1 MRTDSIVRKTRVT
14 RPSDHLETSFTA
26 ADLAYGMAGA
36 ATVSSRVAE
45 GRRAVLLVGAMAALL
60 LLWVVAGVNFLWR
73 LDSWVLAHG
82 ILECLIVILSAH
94 LISVSAGIWMVEK
107 DPRWLVMG
115 GGFLLATAFNFG
127 HILSYI
133 DIVEP
138 SPGTLSAAIFLWGHE
153 STACVALLATAWAMS
168 ERRVSYAQA
177 LGVIAA
183 MCLFVAGLL
192 VFPEAVIHVVRSAWM
207 EKGNN
212 FFNILVL
219 MIAAS
224 FVGSRVLGGDRTP
237 GLIIVGAAIGAE
249 MMAQFSY
256 VLTRQVLDTYTT
268 LGHLY
273 KLAAFALLYYGLVL
287 SNILRPFELA
297 KQTEA
302 LFRILVDRLPAGIV
316 LSRKGRILHAN
327 SAFLELFAFPSEET
341 ARQTRIWELDAD
353 DPEESRRHYMA
364 REAGEP
370 ALSSGVRRAVRHDGQ
385 IVHVRTDDQVVTLPD
400 GRATLGYF
408 VDLSETV
415 SAQQQLQRL
424 ANFDP
429 LTGLPNRSLLLDRL
443 EQATRVA
450 QRGGDLVAVLFID
463 LDQFKQVNDTLG
475 HAAGDELLRMV
486 AGRLRKSC
494 REEDTL
500 GRLGGDEFLVIMQR
514 LPSHTAAAVLAN
526 KLVRELQQPFEL
538 QQREIYV
545 GGSIGI
551 SLFPRDAQDVD
562 TMIKHADVAMYQA
575 KRNRHLHVYF
585 YSEEMNARALERLE
599 LGSEIR
605 HAMERE
611 EFEVYYQ
618 PKVEVASGRIAG
630 VEGLLRWRSPTRGL
644 VPPATFIPILEDAG
658 LIAAVGRMVLARACK
673 QANEWCGLGFG
684 RIQVAVNVSPAQFK
698 NDALVEDV
706 QMALE
711 ASGLSAGDLQLEIT
725 ESLLF
730 EDFDQARSLLEKLTA
745 KGISIALDDFGT
757 GYSSLGSLHNL
768 PVNCV
773 KIDQSFVH
781 ALGNAKSTIVAVII
795 NVAHTLGMKVVAEG
809 VETEA
814 QRAILESLGCEELQ
828 GYLVALPMPNEEF
841 LVWLNA
847 HRKPHLVSVQAQK
860 KE

>member
-1 MRTDSIVRKTRVT
+1 MTR
-14 RPSDHLETSFTA
+14 RSDHRETSFTA
-26 ADLAYGMAGA
+26 VDLAYGMAGA
-36 ATVSSRVAE
+36 ASALNRAAE
-45 GRRAVLLVGAMAALL
+45 GRRAVLLVAAMAALL
-60 LLWVVAGVNFLWR
+60 LLWVVAGVNLLWR
-73 LDSWVLAHG
+73 MDSWLVAHG
-82 ILECLIVILSAH
+82 ILECLIVIVSGH

-107 DPRWLVMG
+107 DPRWLAMG
-115 GGFLLATAFNFG
+115 VGFLLATAFNFG
-127 HILSYI
+127 HILFYAG
-133 DIVEP
+133 IVEP
-138 SPGTLSAAIFLWGHE
+138 SPGTLSTAIFLWGHE
-153 STACVALLATAWAMS
+153 STACVALLAAAWAMT
-168 ERRVSYAQA
+168 ERRVSYAQS

-192 VFPEAVIHVVRSAWM
+192 VFPDAVIHLVQSAWM

-219 MIAAS
+219 MIAVLVVAS
-224 FVGSRVLGGDRTP
+224 RLVGGDRTP
-237 GLIIVGAAIGAE
+237 SLTIVGAAIGAE
-249 MMAQFSY
+249 MIAQFSY
-256 VLTRQVLDTYTT
+256 LLTRQVLDSYTT
-268 LGHLY
+268 LGHVF
-273 KLAAFALLYYGLVL
+273 KFAAFGLLYYGLVL

-297 KQTEA
+297 KQTET
-302 LFRILVDRLPAGIV
+302 LFRTLVERLPAGIV

-327 SAFLELFAFPSEET
+327 NAFLALFGFPSEET
-341 ARQTRIWELDAD
+341 ARRTRIWALDAD
-353 DPEESRRHYMA
+353 DPEEARRRHMA

-370 ALSSGVRRAVRHDGQ
+370 ASPSGVWRAVRHDGE
-385 IVHVRTDDQVVTLPD
+385 IVHVRTDDQLVTLPD
-400 GRATLGYF
+400 GRATLGYY

-415 SAQQQLQRL
+415 SAQQQLLRL

-450 QRGGDLVAVLFID
+450 QRAGDLVAVLFID

-486 AGRLRKSC
+486 AGRLRKNC

-514 LPSHTAAAVLAN
+514 LPSHTAAAVLAD
-526 KLVRELQQPFEL
+526 KLVHELQQPFEI
-538 QQREIYV
+538 QRREIYV

-551 SLFPRDAQDVD
+551 SLFPRDAQDVS

-575 KRNRHLHVYF
+575 KRNRRLHVYF
-585 YSEEMNARALERLE
+585 YSDEMNARALERLE

-605 HAMERE
+605 RAVERE

-618 PKVEVASGRIAG
+618 PKVNVASGRIAG
-630 VEGLLRWRSPTRGL
+630 VEGLLRWHSSTRGL
-644 VPPATFIPILEDAG
+644 VPPATFIPILEDTA

-673 QANEWCGLGFG
+673 HANEWCSLGFG
-684 RIQVAVNVSPAQFK
+684 RIPVAVNVSPAQLK
-698 NDALVEDV
+698 NDALVDDV

-711 ASGLSAGDLQLEIT
+711 ASGLPAGDLQLEIT
-725 ESLLF
+725 ESLLLD
-730 EDFDQARSLLEKLTA
+730 DFDQARSLLEKLTA

-773 KIDQSFVH
+773 KIDRSFVH
-781 ALGNAKSTIVAVII
+781 ALGNAKSTIVATII

-828 GYLVALPMPNEEF
+828 GYLVARPMPNEEF

-847 HRKPHLVSVQAQK
+847 HRKPHLVSVQTQK

>member
-1 MRTDSIVRKTRVT
+1 MTR
-14 RPSDHLETSFTA
+14 RSDRVEASFTA

-36 ATVSSRVAE
+36 AAAPNRVAE
-45 GRRAVLLVGAMAALL
+45 GRRAVLLVAAMAASLL
-60 LLWVVAGVNFLWR
+60 ICVAAGVHFLWKVDAW
-73 LDSWVLAHG
+73 LLTHG
-82 ILECLIVILSAH
+82 ILECLILIVTGH
-94 LISVSAGIWMVEK
+94 LVSVSAGMWIVEK

-115 GGFLLATAFNFG
+115 AGFLLTTAFNVG
-127 HILSYI
+127 HILSYT

-138 SPGTLSAAIFLWGHE
+138 APGTLSTAVFLWAHE
-153 STACVALLATAWAMS
+153 STACVALLAAAWAMS
-168 ERRVSYAQA
+168 ERRISYAPA

-183 MCLFVAGLL
+183 MSLFVAGLL
-192 VFPEAVIHVVRSAWM
+192 VFAQEVENLVRMAWM

-212 FFNILVL
+212 FFNLVVL
-219 MIAAS
+219 AIAVL
-224 FVGSRVLGGDRTP
+224 FVGRRVVGGDRTP
-237 GLIIVGAAIGAE
+237 GLIVVGAAIGAQ
-249 MMAQFSY
+249 MVAQLSY
-256 VLTRQVLDTYTT
+256 LLTRQVLDTYTT
-268 LGHLY
+268 LGHVY

-297 KQTEA
+297 KQTET
-302 LFRILVDRLPAGIV
+302 LFRTLVERLPAGIV
-316 LSRKGRILHAN
+316 LSREGRILHAN
-327 SAFLELFAFPSEET
+327 NAFLALFGFPSEES
-341 ARQTRIWELDAD
+341 ARQTRIWALDAD
-353 DPEESRRHYMA
+353 DPEESRRRHAA
-364 REAGEP
+364 REAGELAP
-370 ALSSGVRRAVRHDGQ
+370 LSGVRRALRYDGE
-385 IVHVRTDDQVVTLPD
+385 IVHVRTDDQVVNLPD

-415 SAQQQLQRL
+415 SAQQQLQKL

-463 LDQFKQVNDTLG
+463 LDEFKQVNDTLG
-475 HAAGDELLRMV
+475 HAAGDDVLRMV
-486 AGRLRKSC
+486 AERLRKNC

-526 KLVRELQQPFEL
+526 KLVRELERPFEL
-538 QQREIYV
+538 QGREIYV

-551 SLFPRDAQDVD
+551 SLFPRDAHDVD

-599 LGSEIR
+599 LGSEVR
-605 HAMERE
+605 RAVERE
-611 EFEVYYQ
+611 EFELHYQ
-618 PKVEVASGRIAG
+618 PKVELANGRVAG

-644 VPPATFIPILEDAG
+644 VPPASFIPILEESG

-673 QANEWCGLGFG
+673 QANEWCALGFG
-684 RIQVAVNVSPAQFK
+684 RIQVAVNVSPAQLR
-698 NDALVEDV
+698 NETLLQDV

-711 ASGLSAGDLQLEIT
+711 ASGLPAGDLQLEIT

-730 EDFDQARSLLEKLTA
+730 DDFDEARKLLEKLTA
-745 KGISIALDDFGT
+745 RGISIALDDFGT
-757 GYSSLGSLHNL
+757 GYSSLASLHHL

-781 ALGNAKSTIVAVII
+781 ALGTSKSTIVATII

-814 QRAILESLGCEELQ
+814 QRAILESLGCEEMQ
-828 GYLVALPMPNEEF
+828 GYLVAQPMPNEE
-841 LVWLNA
+841 LLGWLA
-847 HRKPHLVSVQAQK
+847 GHRKPHLVPIAAK
-860 KE
+860 KNE

>member
-1 MRTDSIVRKTRVT
+1 
-14 RPSDHLETSFTA
+14 
-26 ADLAYGMAGA
+26 MAGTPTA
-36 ATVSSRVAE
+36 SNRITD
-45 GRRAVLLVGAMAALL
+45 GRRAVLLVAAMAASLL
-60 LLWVVAGVNFLWR
+60 ICFATGVNFLWKMEA
-73 LDSWVLAHG
+73 WFLAHG
-82 ILECLIVILSAH
+82 VLECLILIVSGH
-94 LISVSAGIWMVEK
+94 LVSVSAGIWLVEK
-107 DPRWLVMG
+107 DPRWLVVG

-127 HILSYI
+127 HVLFYT

-138 SPGTLSAAIFLWGHE
+138 DPGTLSTSIFIWAHE
-153 STACVALLATAWAMS
+153 STACVALLATAWALS
-168 ERRVSYAQA
+168 ERRISYAKA
-177 LGVIAA
+177 LAVIAA
-183 MCLFVAGLL
+183 MSLFVAGMLMFPDAMMSL
-192 VFPEAVIHVVRSAWM
+192 VRLAWM
-207 EKGNN
+207 QKGNN

-219 MIAAS
+219 MIAVLI
-224 FVGSRVLGGDRTP
+224 VGSRVVGGDRTP
-237 GLIIVGAAIGAE
+237 GMIIVGAAIGAE
-249 MMAQFSY
+249 MMAQLSY
-256 VLTRQVLDTYTT
+256 VLTRQVLDAYTSF
-268 LGHLY
+268 GHIY

-302 LFRILVDRLPAGIV
+302 LFRTLVERLPAGIV
-316 LSRKGRILHAN
+316 LSRGGRILHAN
-327 SAFLELFAFPSEET
+327 SAFLALFGFSSEQT
-341 ARQTRIWELDAD
+341 ARQTRIWALDAD
-353 DPEESRRHYMA
+353 DPEASRRHHMA
-364 REAGEP
+364 REAGESVP
-370 ALSSGVRRAVRHDGQ
+370 SSGVRRAVRHDGR
-385 IVHVRTDDQVVTLPD
+385 IVHVRTDDQVVNLPD

-450 QRGGDLVAVLFID
+450 QRSGDLVAVLFID

-486 AGRLRKSC
+486 AGRLRKNC

-526 KLVRELQQPFEL
+526 KLVRELEQPFEL
-538 QQREIYV
+538 QRREIYV

-551 SLFPRDAQDVD
+551 SLFPRDAQDVG

-575 KRNRHLHVYF
+575 KRNRHLRVYF

-605 HAMERE
+605 RAVERD
-611 EFEVYYQ
+611 EFELHYQ
-618 PKVEVASGRIAG
+618 PKVEVASGKIAG

-644 VPPATFIPILEDAG
+644 VPPATFIPILEETG
-658 LIAAVGRMVLARACK
+658 LIAAVGRTVLARACK
-673 QANEWCGLGFG
+673 QANEWRSLGFG
-684 RIQVAVNVSPAQFK
+684 RIQVAVNVSPAQLK
-698 NDALVEDV
+698 GDALVDDV
-706 QMALE
+706 QLALE
-711 ASGLSAGDLQLEIT
+711 ASGLPAGDLQLEIT

-730 EDFDQARSLLEKLTA
+730 EDFEQARSLLEKIA
-745 KGISIALDDFGT
+745 ARGISIALDDFGT

-768 PVNCV
+768 PVNYV
-773 KIDQSFVH
+773 KIDRTFIH
-781 ALGNAKSTIVAVII
+781 ALGNARSTIVAAII
-795 NVAHTLGMKVVAEG
+795 NVAHTLGMKVIAEG

-828 GYLVALPMPNEEF
+828 GYLVARPMPDKE
-841 LVWLNA
+841 LLAWVDA
-847 HRKPHLVSVQAQK
+847 HRKPHLVSVPAQK
-860 KE
+860 KD

>member
-1 MRTDSIVRKTRVT
+1 MTR
-14 RPSDHLETSFTA
+14 RSDHLETSFTA
-26 ADLAYGMAGA
+26 ADLASGMVGT
-36 ATVSSRVAE
+36 ATASNRVTE
-45 GRRAVLLVGAMAALL
+45 GRRAVVLIAAMAASLL
-60 LLWVVAGVNFLWR
+60 LCVAAGLNFLWNV
-73 LDSWVLAHG
+73 DSWLLTHG
-82 ILECLIVILSAH
+82 ILECLILIVSGH
-94 LISVSAGIWMVEK
+94 LVSVSAGIWIVEK

-115 GGFLLATAFNFG
+115 GAFLLTTAFNVG
-127 HILSYI
+127 HILFYT

-138 SPGTLSAAIFLWGHE
+138 APGTLSTAIFLWAHE
-153 STACVALLATAWAMS
+153 ATACVALLATAWAMS
-168 ERRVSYAQA
+168 ERRISYAHA
-177 LGVIAA
+177 LFVIAA
-183 MCLFVAGLL
+183 MGLFVAGLL
-192 VFPEAVIHVVRSAWM
+192 VFPEVVEDLVRSAWM

-212 FFNILVL
+212 FFNILILMSAVL
-219 MIAAS
+219 L
-224 FVGSRVLGGDRTP
+224 VGSRVIGGDRTP

-249 MMAQFSY
+249 MVAQLSY
-256 VLTRQVLDTYTT
+256 LLTRQVLDAYTT
-268 LGHLY
+268 LGHVY

-302 LFRILVDRLPAGIV
+302 LFRTLVERLPAGIV
-316 LSRKGRILHAN
+316 LSRGGRILHAN
-327 SAFLELFAFPSEET
+327 SAFLALFGFPSEES
-341 ARQTRIWELDAD
+341 ARQTRIWALDAD
-353 DPEESRRHYMA
+353 DPEESRRRHMA

-370 ALSSGVRRAVRHDGQ
+370 ALLSGVRRALRYDGQ
-385 IVHVRTDDQVVTLPD
+385 IVHVRTDDQVVNLPD

-415 SAQQQLQRL
+415 SAQQQLQKL
-424 ANFDP
+424 ANFDA

-450 QRGGDLVAVLFID
+450 QRSGDLVAVLFID
-463 LDQFKQVNDTLG
+463 LDEFKQVNDTLG

-486 AGRLRKSC
+486 AGRLRKNC
-494 REEDTL
+494 RDEDTL

-526 KLVRELQQPFEL
+526 KLVRELERPFEL
-538 QQREIYV
+538 QGREIYV

-599 LGSEIR
+599 LGNEVR
-605 HAMERE
+605 RAVERE
-611 EFEVYYQ
+611 EFELYYQ
-618 PKVEVASGRIAG
+618 PKVEVASGRVAG
-630 VEGLLRWRSPTRGL
+630 VEGLLRWRSATRGL
-644 VPPATFIPILEDAG
+644 VPPAAFIPILEESG

-673 QANEWCGLGFG
+673 QANEWSGLGFG
-684 RIQVAVNVSPAQFK
+684 RIQVAVNVSPAQLR
-698 NDALVEDV
+698 NETLLQDV

-711 ASGLSAGDLQLEIT
+711 ASGLPAGDLQLEIT

-730 EDFDQARSLLEKLTA
+730 EDFDQARKLLEKLTA
-745 KGISIALDDFGT
+745 RGISIALDDFGT

-773 KIDQSFVH
+773 KIDRSFVH
-781 ALGNAKSTIVAVII
+781 ALDNSKSTIVAAII

-809 VETEA
+809 VETET
-814 QRAILESLGCEELQ
+814 QRAILESLGCEEMQ
-828 GYLVALPMPNEEF
+828 GYLVARPMPNEEF
-841 LVWLNA
+841 LVWLDG
-847 HRKPHLVSVQAQK
+847 HRKPHLVPVAAQK
-860 KE
+860 NE